1 MAGALSMRNR
11 YFGFAFG
18 EKPREI
24 SAINTIK
31 KVSDD
36 KMSQYQSYRNL
47 MVVRGHGNVEDYRD
61 GDKILTMEDINLD
74 LINQNENTFYWN
86 FFDDLY
92 INAEVAKWA
101 GDRINFDN
109 LRFNERNADCLEFVY
124 PELTARARLYGGK
137 LLANVLR
144 NYELKY
150 YLDVDKLACQLI
162 GATPEF
168 IEEFGV
174 TEEMTRPA
182 VIDTGIDNI
191 EAVRVATSRN
201 LEIIAEFL
209 KVRFSKDSYFLVK
222 ECMEDGNTITKL
234 IQHVDVV
241 MENGIVSIY
250 GDRELKNSIVPG
262 DCVNIETR
270 KNTYVIKSA
279 TDGSLA
285 HFLKFTK
292 WE

>member
-1 MAGALSMRNR
+1 MAGVLSMRNR
-11 YFGFAFG
+11 YFGFALS
-18 EKPREI
+18 EKPKEM
-24 SAINTIK
+24 SVVNTIK
-31 KVSDD
+31 KVSED

-47 MVVRGHGNVEDYRD
+47 MIVRGHGNVEDYRD

-74 LINQNENTFYWN
+74 LINQNANTFYWN

-92 INAEVAKWA
+92 INAEVAEWA
-101 GDRINFDN
+101 EARINFDN
-109 LRFNERNADCLEFVY
+109 LRFNERNKDCLEFVY
-124 PELTARARLYGGK
+124 PKLTARARLYGGK
-137 LLANVLR
+137 LLADVLR

-150 YLDVDKLACQLI
+150 YLDIEKLACQLI

-174 TEEMTRPA
+174 TEDMTRPA
-182 VIDTGIDNI
+182 FIDTGIDKI

-201 LEIIAEFL
+201 LETIAEFL
-209 KVRFSKDSYFLVK
+209 KVRFSKDSYFMVK
-222 ECMEDGNTITKL
+222 ECTAEGDTIIKL
-234 IQHVDVV
+234 ILNIDVV
-241 MENGIVSIY
+241 VQNGEVSIY
-250 GDRELKNSIVPG
+250 GDRELKTSIVPG

-279 TDGSLA
+279 DDGSLA